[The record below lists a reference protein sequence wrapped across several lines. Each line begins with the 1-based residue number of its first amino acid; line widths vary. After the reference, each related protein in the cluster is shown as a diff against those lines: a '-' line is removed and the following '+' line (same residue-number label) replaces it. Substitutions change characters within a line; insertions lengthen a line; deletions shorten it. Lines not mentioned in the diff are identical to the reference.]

1 MLDGNQPIK
10 AKAVVKMLDDY
21 KTIAIASV
29 LRKER
34 DKYYIAQFVLHSPHV
49 NKVSQSISTKKLHRL

>member
-10 AKAVVKMLDDY
+10 AKPAVKMLDDY
-21 KTIAIASV
+21 KIIAIASL

-34 DKYYIAQFVLHSPHV
+34 DKYYL
-49 NKVSQSISTKKLHRL
+49 